1 MVSIFV
7 RKVLTSKNDP
17 GLLSAT
23 VVVRPAYQDC
33 DPAGVVWHGNY
44 FHFFDRARCALLDK
58 LDYGYRIMEASGH
71 VWPIVDTRVRY
82 IKSATY
88 EQDYEVDAILREWEY
103 RLRIDY
109 VMRDTQGVALVE
121 AYTTQVAV
129 EVATGE
135 LAIVPPEKLVESLRQ
150 QGIAVD

>member
-1 MVSIFV
+1 M
-7 RKVLTSKNDP
+7 RKVITSGNDS

-23 VVVRPAYQDC
+23 VTIRPSYQDC

-58 LDYGYRIMEASGH
+58 LEYGYRAMAAGGH

-82 IKSATY
+82 IRSATY

-103 RLRIDY
+103 RMKIEY
-109 VMRDTQGVALVE
+109 VVRDDSSDLLVE

-135 LAIVPPEKLVESLRQ
+135 LSLAPPPALVAGLRR
-150 QGIAVD
+150 QGILVG

>member
-1 MVSIFV
+1 MSTVV
-7 RKVLTSKNDP
+7 RKVLTSRDDP

-23 VVVRPAYQDC
+23 VVVRPSYQDC

-58 LDYGYRIMEASGH
+58 LDYGYRAMEASGH
-71 VWPIVDTRVRY
+71 LWPIIDTRVRY
-82 IKSATY
+82 IHAATY
-88 EQDYEVDAILREWEY
+88 EQDYEVDAMLREWEY
-103 RLRIDY
+103 RMKIDY
-109 VMRDTQGVALVE
+109 VVRDTAGVAVVE

-129 EVATGE
+129 EIATGE
-135 LAIVPPEKLVESLRQ
+135 LSIAPPGAFVESLRR

>member
-1 MVSIFV
+1 M
-7 RKVLTSKNDP
+7 R
-17 GLLSAT
+17 AT
-23 VVVRPAYQDC
+23 VTVRPSYQDC

-58 LDYGYRIMEASGH
+58 LEYGYRAMAAGGH

-82 IKSATY
+82 IRSATY

-103 RLRIDY
+103 RMKIEY
-109 VMRDTQGVALVE
+109 VVRDDSSDLLVE

-135 LAIVPPEKLVESLRQ
+135 LSLAPPPALVAGLRR
-150 QGIAVD
+150 QGILVG